1 MIHAKR
7 CPLQLCVKM
16 FESSFFIII
25 LKENVL
31 QGNTV
36 EEQQISEEGKTERDG
51 LKKLE
56 LHLIKAAEALKNAN
70 NEVCKFNFKSKF

>member
-1 MIHAKR
+1 MPNVAHFNYVWKYLKA
-7 CPLQLCVKM
+7 V
-16 FESSFFIII
+16 FFIII

-36 EEQQISEEGKTERDG
+36 EEQKISKEGKTERDG

-56 LHLIKAAEALKNAN
+56 LHLTKAAEAIKNAN
-70 NEVCKFNFKSKF
+70 NEVCNFNFKSKF